1 MNLSELCIRRPIMT
15 TLVMAAILLFGI
27 MGYRGLPVSELPKVD
42 FPTISVSASLSGAS
56 PETMA
61 SAVAKPLENQFS
73 NIDGVDSMTSSS
85 TRGSTRI
92 TLQFSLDKNIDVA
105 AQDVQSAIAATLRRL
120 PQEMNTPPSY
130 RKTNPADAPILF
142 LALSSDTLPLSQVDD
157 YAENVLAQRIST
169 VSGVAQVSVF
179 GAQKYAVR
187 VQVDPDALAARDIG
201 FNEVTAA
208 VHASNVN
215 HATGSLS
222 GPSNATTIDVPGQL
236 TNARNFSG
244 QAVVYRNGA
253 PIRLDD
259 VATVID
265 SVENNKVASW
275 YNNHRA
281 IVLSIDRQPGSNTI
295 AVVDAIRQ
303 ILPNFEQTLPASVK
317 LNVLY
322 DRSESIRASVHDVQ
336 FTLILA
342 AALVVMVIFLFL
354 RNLSAT
360 LIPSLALPIAVIG
373 TFAVMYM
380 MGYSLDNLSLMAL
393 TLSVGFVVD
402 DAIVMLENITRHIEE
417 GMQPWEAALK
427 GSREIGF
434 TILSMTIS
442 LAAVFIPVLF
452 MGGIVGRLL
461 HEFAVSLVAAIFVSG
476 IVSLTLTPMLC
487 SRFVKDNRH
496 QQHGRIYRMSER
508 AFDVALGGYD
518 RTLRACLAYK
528 PVMLIVFALT
538 IVGTAWLFMAIP
550 KDFLPSEDTGR
561 ISVQTQGAPDASF
574 TAMVRNQQQLAA
586 IAMADPNIAGVMSSV
601 GAGGPSSGESSG
613 SMLFTLKPR
622 AERSLSADE
631 IIQEL
636 RPKLGD
642 VAGVRAFMQNPPA
655 IRVGG
660 RQSTGQYQ
668 YTLQG
673 LDLTQ
678 LFDWGDRVKNAVSK
692 LPNVRD
698 VASDMDQQ
706 GASLV
711 LSIDRDRA
719 AALGISAD
727 EIQTTLGAAFGSQ
740 QISTIYTQSNQYEVI
755 LEVAPQYQSHPSAL
769 SRIHL
774 KSSSGNLV
782 PLDTLVNVSHSS
794 APLSINHSGQL
805 PSVTISFG
813 LAPGVSIGT
822 AIADIHALEQQIR
835 LPDGIT
841 STFEGTA
848 QAFQSSMQ
856 GIGLLFIMA
865 VLVVYI
871 ILGILYESFIH
882 PLTILSGLPSAGIG
896 ALLTLMIFHVP
907 LSLYAFVGIIMLVGI
922 VKKNAIMMI
931 DFALDR
937 QRRENLSPE
946 QAIHEAALVRFRPI
960 MMTTMAALV
969 GSLPIA
975 IGFGSGGEARAPL
988 GLAVV
993 GGLLFSQVLT
1003 LYLTPVIYIY
1013 LDRLSGRGK
1022 AVAPAPAPAE

>member
-1 MNLSELCIRRPIMT
+1 MNLSELCIRRPVMT

-73 NIDGVDSMTSSS
+73 NIDGVDSMTSTS

-92 TLQFSLDKNIDVA
+92 TLQFALDKNIDVA
-105 AQDVQSAIAATLRRL
+105 AQDVQSAISATLRKL
-120 PQEMNTPPSY
+120 PKEMNTPPSF

-157 YAENVLAQRIST
+157 YGETMLAQRIST

-187 VQVDPDALAARDIG
+187 VQVDPDALASRDIG
-201 FNEVTAA
+201 FNEIADAVAA
-208 VHASNVN
+208 ANVN

-222 GPSNATTIDVPGQL
+222 GASNAITIDVPGQL
-236 TNARNFSG
+236 DDAKNFRT
-244 QAVVYRNGA
+244 QTVAYRNGA

-259 VATVID
+259 IATVVD

-275 YNNHRA
+275 FNDKRA
-281 IVLSIDRQPGSNTI
+281 VVLAIDRQPGSNTI

-303 ILPNFEQTLPASVK
+303 ILPSFEKTLPASVK
-317 LNVLY
+317 LDVLY
-322 DRSESIRASVHDVQ
+322 DRSQSIRASVHDVQ
-336 FTLILA
+336 FTLMLA
-342 AALVVMVIFLFL
+342 AALVIMVIFLFL

-360 LIPSLALPIAVIG
+360 IIPSLALPIAVIG
-373 TFAVMYM
+373 TFAVMYL

-402 DAIVMLENITRHIEE
+402 DAIVMLENIARHVEE
-417 GMQPWEAALK
+417 GEKPWQAALR

-476 IVSLTLTPMLC
+476 VVSLTLTPMLC
-487 SRFVKDNRH
+487 SRFLKDNKH
-496 QQHGRIYRMSER
+496 KQHGWIYNLSER
-508 AFDVALGGYD
+508 IFDAARDGYD
-518 RTLRACLAYK
+518 KTLRLALAFK
-528 PVMLIVFALT
+528 PLMLIVFVLT
-538 IVGTAWLFMAIP
+538 VAGTAWLFMTIP

-574 TAMVRNQQQLAA
+574 EAMVRNQHAVA
-586 IAMADPNIAGVMSSV
+586 KIAQADPNIASVMSSIGTG
-601 GAGGPSSGESSG
+601 GARSGESTG
-613 SMLFTLKPR
+613 TMLFTLKPR
-622 AERSLSADE
+622 NERKLSADQ
-631 IIQEL
+631 IISEL
-636 RPKLGD
+636 RPKFAEI
-642 VAGVRAFMQNPPA
+642 AGIRVFMQNPPA

-660 RQSTGQYQ
+660 RASAGQYQ

-678 LFDWGDRVKNAVSK
+678 LFDWGDRMKTALAK
-692 LPNVRD
+692 LPNLRD
-698 VASDMDQQ
+698 VTSDLDRA
-706 GASLV
+706 GANLV
-711 LSIDRDRA
+711 LNVDRDRA
-719 AALGISAD
+719 AALGISVD
-727 EIQTTLGAAFGSQ
+727 DIQTTLGSAFGSQ
-740 QISTIYTQSNQYEVI
+740 QISTIYTELNQYEVI
-755 LEVAPQYQSHPSAL
+755 LEVAAKYQADPNSL

-774 KSSSGNLV
+774 KSPITGQLV
-782 PLDTLVNVSHSS
+782 PLDTLVNVTRST
-794 APLSINHSGQL
+794 APLAINHSGQL
-805 PSVTISFG
+805 PSVTVSFG

-822 AIADIHALEQQIR
+822 AIDDINALERQIR

-841 STFEGTA
+841 SSFEGTA
-848 QAFQSSMQ
+848 QAFQASMQ
-856 GIGLLFIMA
+856 GIGLLFVTA

-896 ALLTLMIFHVP
+896 ALLTLMLFHTP

-931 DFALDR
+931 DFALVR
-937 QRRENLSPE
+937 QRRDNLTAQE
-946 QAIHEAALVRFRPI
+946 AIHEACLVRFRPI

-969 GSLPIA
+969 GTLPIA
-975 IGFGSGGEARAPL
+975 IGFGAGGESRQPL
-988 GLAVV
+988 GLCVV

-1013 LDRLSGRGK
+1013 LDRLSGR
-1022 AVAPAPAPAE
+1022 PAPAPMPAPAE